1 MVVLTTAVTIAAQTD
16 TPSVLTSNQQAD
28 NKPIVQSA
36 LSQSDIAPGQA
47 VTFRVTVL
55 VPTWL
60 SKPIEFPQFDST
72 NLSVTLPEKST
83 VSTSQT
89 INGKTWSGVIREYQV
104 VPLTPGTFQLPL
116 SSLEVH
122 YRSPQNDRD
131 IVTNVPLPAQTLTVT
146 APKGA
151 ENLRPYIAARDFTLT
166 QKIDGEPDKLRPG
179 ESFSRTVTATIQGS
193 TVMFIPLLQSQIYV
207 DGLAAYPDT
216 PKAVDHSDFRDND
229 TGKRTEK
236 VTFVAEAPT
245 RGELP
250 AITLRWYDLD
260 DGSIQTATVDALKI
274 RVKGASV
281 VRSFSLTQWLLILA
295 LIGLTM
301 WFIKRWFPAL
311 VQRVRTRY
319 LEYRRTGGKEALARL
334 RKAAKKRDYTSAL
347 VAAVELE
354 SSTDYQDSNVPDA
367 LLALGRAQYGDTAAS
382 ETATPL
388 WEQLE
393 LAIDAYAAKRRAKS
407 RRPDLPALN
416 PSHRDH

>member
-1 MVVLTTAVTIAAQTD
+1 MIVLTTAVTIAAQTD
-16 TPSVLTSNQQAD
+16 TASDLTSNQQAD
-28 NKPIVQSA
+28 NKPVVQSA

-60 SKPIEFPQFDST
+60 SKPIEFPQFDSP
-72 NLSVTLPEKST
+72 NLSVKLPEKST

-89 INGKTWSGVIREYQV
+89 INGKTWSGVAREYQV
-104 VPLTPGTFQLPL
+104 VPLTPGTFQLPP

-131 IVTNVPLPAQTLTVT
+131 IVANVPLPAQTLTVT
-146 APKGA
+146 VPKGA
-151 ENLRPYIAARDFTLT
+151 EDLRPYIAARDLTLT

-179 ESFSRTVTATIQGS
+179 DSFSRKVTATIQGS
-193 TVMFIPLLQSQIYV
+193 TVMFIPLLQSQTHV

-281 VRSFSLTQWLLILA
+281 VRSFSLAQWLLVLA
-295 LIGLTM
+295 LVGLAL
-301 WFIKRWFPAL
+301 WLAKRWLPAFA
-311 VQRVRTRY
+311 QRVRTRY
-319 LEYRRTGGKEALARL
+319 LDYREASGQEVLARL

-354 SSTDYQDSNVPDA
+354 HTQDYITSDIPAA
-367 LLALGRAQYGDTAAS
+367 LLALGRARYGDTAAT
-382 ETATPL
+382 ETDMHL
-388 WEQLE
+388 WQRFE
-393 LAIDAYAAKRRAKS
+393 LAIDAYAAQRSASTRKK
-407 RRPDLPALN
+407 DLPPLN
-416 PSHRDH
+416 PHHQV

>member
-1 MVVLTTAVTIAAQTD
+1 MIVLTTAVTIAAQTD
-16 TPSVLTSNQQAD
+16 TPSDLTSNQQVD

-60 SKPIEFPQFDST
+60 SRPIEFPQFDSP
-72 NLSVTLPEKST
+72 NLSVTQPEKST

-89 INGKTWSGVIREYQV
+89 INGKTWSGVTREYQV

-151 ENLRPYIAARDFTLT
+151 EDLRPYIAARDLTLT

-179 ESFSRTVTATIQGS
+179 DSFSRTVTATIQGS
-193 TVMFIPLLQSQIYV
+193 TVMFIPLLQNQTNV
-207 DGLAAYPDT
+207 DGIAAYPDT
-216 PKAVDHSDFRDND
+216 PQAIDHSDFRDSG

-260 DGSIQTATVDALKI
+260 DGSIQTASVDALKI

-281 VRSFSLTQWLLILA
+281 VRSFSLAQWLLVLA
-295 LIGLTM
+295 LTGLAL
-301 WFIKRWFPAL
+301 WLGKRWLPAL
-311 VQRVRTRY
+311 AQHVRTRY
-319 LEYRRTGGKEALARL
+319 LDYREASGQEVLARL

-354 SSTDYQDSNVPDA
+354 HTQDYITSDIPAA
-367 LLALGRAQYGDTAAS
+367 LLALGRARYGDTAAT
-382 ETATPL
+382 ETDMHL
-388 WEQLE
+388 WQRFE
-393 LAIDAYAAKRRAKS
+393 LAIDAYAAQRSASTRKK
-407 RRPDLPALN
+407 DLPPLN
-416 PSHRDH
+416 PHHQV